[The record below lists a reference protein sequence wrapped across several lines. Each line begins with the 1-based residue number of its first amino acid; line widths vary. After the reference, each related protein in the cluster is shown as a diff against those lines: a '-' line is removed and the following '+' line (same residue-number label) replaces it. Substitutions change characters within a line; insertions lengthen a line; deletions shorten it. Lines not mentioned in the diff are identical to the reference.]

1 MDNDNPLAAMRT
13 GHPAPHRARAR
24 LTALLFGICAAPA
37 AWNAQ
42 ILFSSALS
50 GFVCYPHATPL
61 EAPLWGGSRPLL
73 VAVSIIGMLVAI
85 AAGLISWRSWSRTS
99 DERPG
104 SFHHLLELGE
114 GRTRFMATVGM
125 LTSALFLIALA
136 FELSALCLVPSCGG

>member
-1 MDNDNPLAAMRT
+1 MDNDNTLAATQT
-13 GHPAPHRARAR
+13 GHPAPHRARVGLAV
-24 LTALLFGICAAPA
+24 LLFGMVAAPL

-42 ILFSSALS
+42 VLFSSALS

-61 EAPLWGGSRPLL
+61 AAPWLGGSRPIMI
-73 VAVSIIGMLVAI
+73 AVSIIGIVVAI
-85 AAGLISWRSWSRTS
+85 AAALISWRSWRRTK

-136 FELSALCLVPSCGG
+136 FGLSVLCLVPSCGG